1 MADEVAICNLA
12 LAHLGDEA
20 KITSIRPPD
29 GSAQAGHC
37 AQFYPVARGVLL
49 QMHPWTFATRRATL
63 APTANLVPD
72 IWLYAYLLP
81 AGCLRPLESSMPG
94 TGGSVLLDN
103 AMPQGWAFTMESN
116 EAGDAIL
123 YTNAQTATLRY
134 IALVTDTTKYSP
146 LFTAALARLLA
157 AYLAGPVLKS
167 AGGRSEAINQLKL
180 FEAEWRAAAV
190 ADANSARRAST
201 VATPPWLAGRTLP
214 HWPDN
219 DPWLMR

>member
-1 MADEVAICNLA
+1 MADEVSICNLA

-20 KITSIRPPD
+20 NLTSIRPPD

-49 QMHPWTFATRRATL
+49 QMHPWSFATRRATL
-63 APTANLVPD
+63 APTTNLASD

-94 TGGSVLLDN
+94 SGSVLLDN
-103 AMPQGWAFTMESN
+103 AMPNGWNFTMETN

-134 IALVTDTTKYSP
+134 IALVTDSSKYSP